1 MGSLECIVVE
11 QVMRDNAA
19 SMVTIENE
27 IEKAFEY
34 IIEITRPTPK
44 IHFRLSHLEE

>member
-27 IEKAFEY
+27 IEKAFQN
-34 IIEITRPTPK
+34 IIKNARPTPK
-44 IHFRLSHLEE
+44 SFSVI